1 MNGIPIAS
9 FVGQKDDEEL
19 LFMVTLLEEIY
30 ALEDVRP
37 ALEDRF
43 GMIKMMQEFGQ
54 MKRGK
59 ESKELLK
66 DAMESQQQNNYN
78 EQVKKGKK

>member
-9 FVGQKDDEEL
+9 FVGQQDDEEL
-19 LFMVTLLEEIY
+19 LFMVSLLEEIY

-43 GMIKMMQEFGQ
+43 GMIKMMQ
-54 MKRGK
+54 
-59 ESKELLK
+59 
-66 DAMESQQQNNYN
+66 
-78 EQVKKGKK
+78 